1 MCESKVQLTKNIP
14 QKKQVYTL
22 ALQTTRFT
30 KQRREHHSR
39 GSLDVWPGGESRDER
54 ESVANG
60 GERTHRM
67 NGSSKH

>member
-1 MCESKVQLTKNIP
+1 MNRRYSSPKTYPKETS
-14 QKKQVYTL
+14 VYPSTSDNKIYE
-22 ALQTTRFT
+22 Q
-30 KQRREHHSR
+30 QRREHHSR